1 MSVFIGI
8 NKDGF
13 TTVYPARDYQ
23 ELAYQNFMKN
33 NYTEKSYSYP
43 VDIEFK
49 MTLFD
54 DSIFEGTY
62 PRFVVLSNNIG
73 EEHIL
78 SDDEE
83 TLKGFCG
90 WKNRITN

>member
-1 MSVFIGI
+1 MTLDNII
-8 NKDGF
+8 NDNKINEA
-13 TTVYPARDYQ
+13 T
-23 ELAYQNFMKN
+23 LKI
-33 NYTEKSYSYP
+33 
-43 VDIEFK
+43 DIEFK

-73 EEHIL
+73 EQHIL